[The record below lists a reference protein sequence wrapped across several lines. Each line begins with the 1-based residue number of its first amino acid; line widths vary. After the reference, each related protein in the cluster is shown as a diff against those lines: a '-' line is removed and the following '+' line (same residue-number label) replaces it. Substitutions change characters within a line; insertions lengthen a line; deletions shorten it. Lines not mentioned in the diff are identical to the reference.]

1 MNASELYT
9 LLGHWTWIAGGVV
22 LAILEILLPGT
33 FLIWFAL
40 AALVVGILDL
50 VFTLTL
56 SIELICICGYQYSNC
71 CSRVPGLRKGR
82 SQSARPILHER
93 AEAYIGKTFV
103 VIEAIEN
110 GKGRIS
116 VGDTLWIAEGD
127 DCAKG
132 GTVKVVGSQGNVLLT
147 TTALESP
154 VDQA

>member
-1 MNASELYT
+1 MNASELYA
-9 LLGHWTWIAGGVV
+9 LLGPWTWIAVGVV

-56 SIELICICGYQYSNC
+56 SIELIAFAVISIPTVALGYW
-71 CSRVPGLRKGR
+71 LRKGR
-82 SQSARPILHER
+82 GQSARPILHER

-127 DCAKG
+127 DCAEG

>member
-1 MNASELYT
+1 MNASELYA
-9 LLGHWTWIAGGVV
+9 LLGPWTWIAVGVV

-56 SIELICICGYQYSNC
+56 SIELIAFAVISIPTVALGYW
-71 CSRVPGLRKGR
+71 LRKGR
-82 SQSARPILHER
+82 SQSPRPILHER

-127 DCAKG
+127 DCAEG
-132 GTVKVVGSQGNVLLT
+132 GTVKVFGSQGNVLLT

>member
-1 MNASELYT
+1 MNASELYA
-9 LLGHWTWIAGGVV
+9 LLGHWTWIAVGLV

-56 SIELICICGYQYSNC
+56 SIELIAFAVISIPTVALGYW
-71 CSRVPGLRKGR
+71 LRKGR

-127 DCAKG
+127 DCPEG

>member
-1 MNASELYT
+1 MNASELYVQ
-9 LLGHWTWIAGGVV
+9 LGHWTWIVVGAV

-50 VFTLTL
+50 IFTLTFSL
-56 SIELICICGYQYSNC
+56 ELILFAVISIPTVALGYW
-71 CSRVPGLRKGR
+71 LRKSR
-82 SQSARPILHER
+82 SQSERPILHER

-103 VIEAIEN
+103 VTDAIEN

-132 GTVKVVGSQGNVLLT
+132 STVKVVGSRGNVLLT
-147 TTALESP
+147 TTTIESP
-154 VDQA
+154 LDQA